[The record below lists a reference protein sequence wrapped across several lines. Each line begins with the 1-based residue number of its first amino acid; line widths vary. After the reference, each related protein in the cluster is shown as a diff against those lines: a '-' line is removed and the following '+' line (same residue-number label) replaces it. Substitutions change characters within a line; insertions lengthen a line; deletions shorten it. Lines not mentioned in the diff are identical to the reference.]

1 MKGIQIVLLCEDNQT
16 DSFVRRFLKRRN
28 FRHRDIETRPLS
40 HGSQS
45 AEQWVREQY
54 PTQLQA
60 VRAKHGATLLVVVDA
75 DNFTTD
81 QRRKQLENQCEK
93 ERIPG
98 RKREDPVVVMAPRR
112 NIETWFAYLDG
123 ENADERHQYPKLA
136 KESDCER
143 HAKELN
149 RMCHERQE
157 LREPAP
163 DSLRE
168 ACFEYGGL
176 KR

>member
-16 DSFVRRFLKRRN
+16 DAFIRRFLKRRN
-28 FRHRDIETRPLS
+28 FRNRDIETRPLP

-60 VRAKHGATLLVVVDA
+60 VRAKHGAMLLVVIDA
-75 DNFTTD
+75 DNLTTD
-81 QRRKQLENQCEK
+81 QRCKQLENQCEK
-93 ERIPG
+93 EGVPR
-98 RKREDPVVVMAPRR
+98 RKQEDPVVVMVPRR

-123 ENADERHQYPKLA
+123 ENVEEQERYPRL
-136 KESDCER
+136 ERERDCER
-143 HAKELN
+143 HARELY
-149 RMCHERQE
+149 RMCHEKQE

-168 ACFEYGGL
+168 ACVEYGRL